1 MENKKFD
8 LNSLIGFILIG
19 GILIWMLY
27 RNAPTEEELQEK
39 ATTEQVEKANETN
52 EVATPTTV
60 DSTQVA
66 TTETDSI
73 KQARANEQLGSF
85 GYSNQYD
92 NGTVT
97 TFENDVLFLK
107 VANKGGQ
114 IVEAKMKNFKTYD
127 SIPVHLIKD
136 NNASFNINFK
146 TSDNR
151 SLNTENLAFEPT
163 LSKSGDNQVLSMKL
177 KVSNSEYLEYRYE
190 LKPGEYMLDFSINS
204 KGLEKTLAVN
214 YLSHFFLTTS
224 LIDLIKRNKK
234 FLRKSKILKKKF
246 KIKKRKK
253 SRKTKKKILKRQKRK
268 TKKIK
273 SITSKVKL
281 KKIKLPNFNK
291 QINQFKKLS
300 FRKVMSLIFKPLIK
314 FFEDYRQ
321 KKKIEKLRKIE
332 KERREKEKQIKLE
345 ELLRRKLKEQEL
357 RQEIRIERER
367 KKDIKNFL
375 RKEQAEIRKE
385 QAERQRKFLFELKL
399 EKQIENFKK
408 REVKEL
414 QNLERIALKE
424 ERSDYAGLQARIEKL
439 KEKYRAIRDQKIKE
453 RVEALGVEVQQGDDR
468 DALLEKE
475 KQYTLERQKIEN
487 CLESFYRSS
496 VSLCFQINKRY
507 IPKHRSILRVI
518 DLRFEQ
524 SEIYI
529 RWDDAPEEDWLLL
542 IYIKNN
548 LPKEGIV
555 IEDKSDPEKNISHEF
570 KTTEIF
576 KASDMMVDSLIR
588 LLERERKKKAS

>member
-1 MENKKFD
+1 VSKKKK
-8 LNSLIGFILIG
+8 S
-19 GILIWMLY
+19 
-27 RNAPTEEELQEK
+27 K
-39 ATTEQVEKANETN
+39 KKKK
-52 EVATPTTV
+52 
-60 DSTQVA
+60 
-66 TTETDSI
+66 I
-73 KQARANEQLGSF
+73 KKIRLKK
-85 GYSNQYD
+85 
-92 NGTVT
+92 VLKKT
-97 TFENDVLFLK
+97 TFK
-107 VANKGGQ
+107 KR
-114 IVEAKMKNFKTYD
+114 
-127 SIPVHLIKD
+127 
-136 NNASFNINFK
+136 K
-146 TSDNR
+146 TSKKRKRLRKDR
-151 SLNTENLAFEPT
+151 SIRFQKQKN
-163 LSKSGDNQVLSMKL
+163 KI
-177 KVSNSEYLEYRYE
+177 R
-190 LKPGEYMLDFSINS
+190 
-204 KGLEKTLAVN
+204 KTK
-214 YLSHFFLTTS
+214 
-224 LIDLIKRNKK
+224 KRNLKTK
-234 FLRKSKILKKKF
+234 RKEKKKF
-246 KIKKRKK
+246 KKIV
-253 SRKTKKKILKRQKRK
+253 SKT
-268 TKKIK
+268 
-273 SITSKVKL
+273 KL

-291 QINQFKKLS
+291 LIHQFKKLS
-300 FRKVMSLIFKPLIK
+300 FQKVMSLIFRPIIK
-314 FFEDYRQ
+314 SIGDYRQ
-321 KKKIEKLRKIE
+321 KKKIEKLKNIE
-332 KERREKEKQIKLE
+332 KERKEKEKQIKLE
-345 ELLRRKLKEQEL
+345 EQLRQRLKEQEL
-357 RQEIRIERER
+357 KQEIRIERER

-375 RKEQAEIRKE
+375 KKEQAEIRKE
-385 QAERQRKFLFELKL
+385 QAARQRKFLFELKL

-424 ERSDYAGLQARIEKL
+424 ERSDYAGVQARIEKL

-529 RWDDAPEEDWLLL
+529 RWDDSPEEDWLLL

-548 LPKEGIV
+548 SPEEGIV
-555 IEDKSDPEKNISHEF
+555 IEDKTDPEKNISNEF

>member
-1 MENKKFD
+1 MSKKKKSKKNKK
-8 LNSLIGFILIG
+8 
-19 GILIWMLY
+19 
-27 RNAPTEEELQEK
+27 
-39 ATTEQVEKANETN
+39 
-52 EVATPTTV
+52 
-60 DSTQVA
+60 
-66 TTETDSI
+66 I
-73 KQARANEQLGSF
+73 KKIRLKK
-85 GYSNQYD
+85 
-92 NGTVT
+92 VLKKT
-97 TFENDVLFLK
+97 TFK
-107 VANKGGQ
+107 KR
-114 IVEAKMKNFKTYD
+114 
-127 SIPVHLIKD
+127 
-136 NNASFNINFK
+136 K
-146 TSDNR
+146 TSKKRKRLRKDR
-151 SLNTENLAFEPT
+151 SIRFQKQKN
-163 LSKSGDNQVLSMKL
+163 KI
-177 KVSNSEYLEYRYE
+177 R
-190 LKPGEYMLDFSINS
+190 
-204 KGLEKTLAVN
+204 KTK
-214 YLSHFFLTTS
+214 
-224 LIDLIKRNKK
+224 KRNLKTK
-234 FLRKSKILKKKF
+234 RKEKKKF
-246 KIKKRKK
+246 KKIV
-253 SRKTKKKILKRQKRK
+253 SKT
-268 TKKIK
+268 
-273 SITSKVKL
+273 KL

-291 QINQFKKLS
+291 LIHQFKKLS
-300 FRKVMSLIFKPLIK
+300 FQKVMSLIFRPIIK
-314 FFEDYRQ
+314 SIGDYRQ
-321 KKKIEKLRKIE
+321 KKKIEKLKNIE
-332 KERREKEKQIKLE
+332 KERKEKEKQIKLE
-345 ELLRRKLKEQEL
+345 EQLRRKLKEQEL
-357 RQEIRIERER
+357 KQEISIERER

-399 EKQIENFKK
+399 EKQVENFKK

-414 QNLERIALKE
+414 QNLERITLKE

-453 RVEALGVEVQQGDDR
+453 RVKALGVEVQQGDDR

>member
-1 MENKKFD
+1 M
-8 LNSLIGFILIG
+8 
-19 GILIWMLY
+19 
-27 RNAPTEEELQEK
+27 T
-39 ATTEQVEKANETN
+39 
-52 EVATPTTV
+52 
-60 DSTQVA
+60 
-66 TTETDSI
+66 
-73 KQARANEQLGSF
+73 
-85 GYSNQYD
+85 
-92 NGTVT
+92 
-97 TFENDVLFLK
+97 
-107 VANKGGQ
+107 
-114 IVEAKMKNFKTYD
+114 
-127 SIPVHLIKD
+127 
-136 NNASFNINFK
+136 
-146 TSDNR
+146 
-151 SLNTENLAFEPT
+151 
-163 LSKSGDNQVLSMKL
+163 
-177 KVSNSEYLEYRYE
+177 
-190 LKPGEYMLDFSINS
+190 
-204 KGLEKTLAVN
+204 
-214 YLSHFFLTTS
+214 
-224 LIDLIKRNKK
+224 KR
-234 FLRKSKILKKKF
+234 KKF
-246 KIKKRKK
+246 KKTKKKGFKKQKKRKK
-253 SRKTKKKILKRQKRK
+253 TISKRSFKKLKKKTRKINRKSQKKRK
-268 TKKIK
+268 KKARNINR
-273 SITSKVKL
+273 IVPKVKIG
-281 KKIKLPNFNK
+281 KIKLPNFNK
-291 QINQFKKLS
+291 QIDQLKKIS
-300 FRKVMSLIFKPLIK
+300 FRKVMGFIFKPLIK
-314 FFEDYRQ
+314 SFEDYRQ

-332 KERREKEKQIKLE
+332 KERKEKEKKIKLE
-345 ELLRRKLKEQEL
+345 EQLRLNLKEQEL

-367 KKDIKNFL
+367 KKDIKSFL

-408 REVKEL
+408 REIKEL

-453 RVEALGVEVQQGDDR
+453 KLEALGIEVQQEDDR
-468 DALLEKE
+468 NALLEKE

-548 LPKEGIV
+548 SPEEGIV
-555 IEDKSDPEKNISHEF
+555 IEDKTDPEKNISHEF

-588 LLERERKKKAS
+588 LLERERQKKAS

>member
-1 MENKKFD
+1 MIDTTQDKKELSRKLKERAILEGFTVAGIASIPGSSRVKLRTNALERWLSNNYHAEMKWMESEKRKNIGSLFEDAKSVLSVGFTYI
-8 LNSLIGFILIG
+8 NSQ
-19 GILIWMLY
+19 
-27 RNAPTEEELQEK
+27 N
-39 ATTEQVEKANETN
+39 NN
-52 EVATPTTV
+52 
-60 DSTQVA
+60 
-66 TTETDSI
+66 
-73 KQARANEQLGSF
+73 N
-85 GYSNQYD
+85 N
-92 NGTVT
+92 
-97 TFENDVLFLK
+97 FLK
-107 VANKGGQ
+107 VAKFSQGEDYHKV
-114 IVEAKMKNFKTYD
+114 IHK
-127 SIPVHLIKD
+127 
-136 NNASFNINFK
+136 
-146 TSDNR
+146 
-151 SLNTENLAFEPT
+151 
-163 LSKSGDNQVLSMKL
+163 KL
-177 KVSNSEYLEYRYE
+177 KN
-190 LKPGEYMLDFSINS
+190 
-204 KGLEKTLAVN
+204 
-214 YLSHFFLTTS
+214 
-224 LIDLIKRNKK
+224 
-234 FLRKSKILKKKF
+234 
-246 KIKKRKK
+246 
-253 SRKTKKKILKRQKRK
+253 
-268 TKKIK
+268 
-273 SITSKVKL
+273 
-281 KKIKLPNFNK
+281 
-291 QINQFKKLS
+291 
-300 FRKVMSLIFKPLIK
+300 
-314 FFEDYRQ
+314 
-321 KKKIEKLRKIE
+321 IE
-332 KERREKEKQIKLE
+332 KERKEKEKQIKLE
-345 ELLRRKLKEQEL
+345 EQLRRNLKNQEL

-414 QNLERIALKE
+414 QNLERITLKE
-424 ERSDYAGLQARIEKL
+424 ERSDYAGLQVRIEKL

-468 DALLEKE
+468 EALLEKE

-548 LPKEGIV
+548 SPKEDIV
-555 IEDKSDPEKNISHEF
+555 IEDKTDPEKNISHEF

-576 KASDMMVDSLIR
+576 KASDMMVDSLIG